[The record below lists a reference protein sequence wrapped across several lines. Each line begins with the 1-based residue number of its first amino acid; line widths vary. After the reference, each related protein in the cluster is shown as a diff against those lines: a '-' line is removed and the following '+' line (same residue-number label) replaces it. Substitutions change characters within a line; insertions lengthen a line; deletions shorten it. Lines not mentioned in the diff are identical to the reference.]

1 MARRPPHT
9 YAVGGFS
16 WFAPLRTGFVLALVA
31 SVAMAGPVAAD
42 PIPRPDLVDRSW
54 PANPPWDACP
64 APRWSAGTYSG
75 EPGEGRRVLIIGDSL
90 TRESR
95 IDTASRL
102 RDSGWTPTF
111 RCWGS
116 RRLDWG
122 LDQIARAR
130 SLDQLP
136 GWVVMALGTND
147 VSWETQ
153 ATTEARV
160 RRILDRLGP
169 RRQVLWV
176 DLHINRSSWLNSRA
190 AWFNAMMRD
199 FARTRPNLTIV
210 PWHRVATKAGIR
222 GFDGI
227 HYGNYGYRL
236 RARTLVDAIDTR
248 ARKLNSPVSTAPNP
262 EVSE

>member
-1 MARRPPHT
+1 MGVWSVVSPVR
-9 YAVGGFS
+9 AVVV
-16 WFAPLRTGFVLALVA
+16 AALVA
-31 SVAMAGPVAAD
+31 TVAMAVPAAAD
-42 PIPRPDLVDRSW
+42 PIPRPDLIDRSW

-75 EPGEGRRVLIIGDSL
+75 EPGEGRRILIIGDSL

-95 IDTASRL
+95 LETASGL

-136 GWVVMALGTND
+136 GWVVLALGTND

-153 ATTEARV
+153 ATTQARV

-199 FARTRPNLTIV
+199 LARTRPNLTIV
-210 PWHRVATKAGIR
+210 PWHRIATKAGIR

-227 HYGNYGYRL
+227 HYGDFGYRL
-236 RARTLVDAIDTR
+236 RARSLVDAIDNR
-248 ARKLNSPVSTAPNP
+248 ARRLQSQAEGAPAGPSSP
-262 EVSE
+262 